1 MITEDPN
8 VSLQEIQT
16 GGFCCHNARWH
27 MRKTP
32 NLEAVRLRGWTYCS
46 NVPVLITII
55 TWYFNFTPWMLIF
68 LLENRIW
75 CSTRELFHS
84 ILPILHL
91 VVPLNEQNCR
101 IRMLVIKVR
110 YAHDLLF
117 HTFNIGVLACGR
129 SILPNSTYW
138 QWNCELS
145 WQLYCCHWHQWSVE
159 SRLTDAC
166 QAIKPVVANND
177 VISTPIHAV
186 MLHL

>member
-1 MITEDPN
+1 
-8 VSLQEIQT
+8 
-16 GGFCCHNARWH
+16 
-27 MRKTP
+27 MREASP

-55 TWYFNFTPWMLIF
+55 TWYFNFTPWILVF
-68 LLENRIW
+68 LLEKRIW
-75 CSTRELFHS
+75 CSTRELFHA

-91 VVPLNEQNCR
+91 VLPLNEQNCR

-110 YAHDLLF
+110 YAHDPLF
-117 HTFNIGVLACGR
+117 HTFYIGLLAWGK

-138 QWNCELS
+138 QWNCFRWWHGDEQATSHHLKQCEFC

-159 SRLTDAC
+159 FHLNGAS
-166 QAIKPVVANND
+166 QAIKPIVTNND
-177 VISTPIHAV
+177 VISTQIQVV